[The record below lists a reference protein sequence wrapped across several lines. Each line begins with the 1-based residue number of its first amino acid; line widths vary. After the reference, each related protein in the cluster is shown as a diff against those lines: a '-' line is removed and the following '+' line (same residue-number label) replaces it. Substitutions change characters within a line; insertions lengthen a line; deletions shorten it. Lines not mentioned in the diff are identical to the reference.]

1 MATQSPI
8 PFLDGLLERV
18 GTALQPPSWVVDE
31 LQQRAVLFLNHVLMQ
46 EPEAMARLSRQKG
59 RVVHAQWRFFAI
71 KLVATP
77 AGLLDRADVA
87 ATPDLTLTITEES
100 PLGLA
105 QAALRGDK
113 PPVRIEGDVQLAAE
127 VNWLADH
134 VRWDAEEDLSRV
146 VGDAPAHMLTGFARQ
161 LAQGLQQFVAAMP
174 GAGKPRP
181 GGAAPTSPAGT
192 GQANA

>member
-18 GTALQPPSWVVDE
+18 GTVLQPPAWMVDE

-46 EPEAMARLSRQKG
+46 ENEAMARLARQKG

-77 AGLLDRADVA
+77 AGLLDRADA
-87 ATPDLTLTITEES
+87 AAAPDLTLTVTEES

-105 QAALRGDK
+105 QAALRGDN

-134 VRWDAEEDLSRV
+134 VRWDAEEDLSRL
-146 VGDAPAHMLTGFARQ
+146 VGDAPAHMLTGVARQ
-161 LAQGLQQFVAAMP
+161 LAQALQQFVASVP
-174 GAGKPRP
+174 GAG
-181 GGAAPTSPAGT
+181 PAGT
-192 GQANA
+192 DGTRPAASAGSGQAPA